1 MEEVQTVKKVALYAR
16 VSSDLQKKGKTIES
30 QIFELKRQ
38 IVKDGHI
45 LAKEYID
52 NGFSGARLDRPA
64 MEQLRKDLKTNVFE
78 TIYFLNTDRIAR
90 DVTYQTIII
99 SEILRW
105 KKQLIIN
112 GKDYVHN
119 PENKFTVTVLGAVAE
134 LERAKIIE
142 RNTRGKNL
150 RMSQGIHGGRG
161 TNIYGYDYQKKTPV
175 SIQKLMINEREA
187 NTVRFIFEEYAKDE
201 IGMYSLTRKL
211 EEQGHVTKMGH
222 KLWRGSQVKCILK
235 NTAYTGV
242 IYFNRTRVTKEYADP
257 ITGVTKTRVNYSKRD
272 KSEWLPV
279 AVPPIVSQELFD
291 KVQEKRE
298 YNKVK
303 YRNPKRVQ
311 ILSNL
316 IECGSCGSSYFSLR
330 RHLRRPK
337 KNNQHN
343 IYDVISYNCNWRF
356 RAKMHSLTN
365 GLKRCKNRQ
374 ISAHI
379 IEEKVWD
386 VFKTT
391 VFDSKKLKEKIEV
404 IQGKAQNSTL
414 RLRRKVTKLEKE
426 ITAIQRKK
434 QLVLNLY
441 TSAELD
447 KQTYSKKSAELDK
460 ELEATHKEKV
470 DTQKQIPLLH
480 DSLEIDIAIKRYCET
495 IKLRFKKCDNFDS
508 QRKFCL
514 EFIDKIVHRD
524 DGLTLYGYVPI
535 ESEVGKSK
543 LEFKIEKSISNL
555 DRGKRRLLVHG
566 Y

>member
-161 TNIYGYDYQKKTPV
+161 VNIYGYDYIKKTPV
-175 SIQKLMINEREA
+175 SVQKLVINEREA
-187 NTVRFIFEEYAKDE
+187 KTVKFIFETYAKGE
-201 IGMYSLTRKL
+201 MGMCAITRKL
-211 EEQGHVTKMGH
+211 EEEGHLTKMGH

-279 AVPPIVSQELFD
+279 PVPPIISQDLFD
-291 KVQEKRE
+291 KAQERRE
-298 YNKVK
+298 YNRAK
-303 YRNPKRVQ
+303 YRNPKKVQ
-311 ILSNL
+311 VLSNL
-316 IECGSCGSSYFSLR
+316 IECGSCGSSYFALQ

-343 IYDVISYNCNWRF
+343 IYDVICYSCNWRF

-374 ISAHI
+374 VSAHI

-386 VFKTT
+386 IVKTT
-391 VFDSKKLKEKIEV
+391 MSDSKKLKEKIEV
-404 IQGKAQNSTL
+404 IQGKKQNGIL
-414 RLRRKVTKLEKE
+414 RLKRKVTKLEKE
-426 ITAIQRKK
+426 ISAIQRKK
-434 QLVLNLY
+434 QLLLNLY
-441 TSAELD
+441 TSAEID
-447 KQTYSKKSAELDK
+447 KENYSKKNKELDRELESLDK
-460 ELEATHKEKV
+460 EKIETK
-470 DTQKQIPLLH
+470 KQIPLIH
-480 DSLEIDIAIKRYCET
+480 NELEIDIAIRRYCET
-495 IKLRFKKCDNFDS
+495 VKLRSKKIIDFDN

-514 EFIDKIVHRD
+514 TFIDKIIHRE
-524 DGLTLYGYVPI
+524 DGITLYGHVPI

-543 LEFKIEKSISNL
+543 LEFKIDKSISDA
-555 DRGKRRLLVHG
+555 DRRMRRLLIHG